1 MFKIC
6 TITIKIP
13 TGFLKGLSKHVLDFE
28 KERQYFRIVFK
39 HAWSRFILMEEQ

>member
-28 KERQYFRIVFK
+28 RERQYVRIIFK
-39 HAWSRFILMEEQ
+39 NAWGRFILKEGQ

>member
-13 TGFLKGLSKHVLDFE
+13 TGFLKGTSEYLLDFE
-28 KERQYFRIVFK
+28 RERQYLRVVK
-39 HAWSRFILMEEQ
+39 KNAWRFIFKKEL